1 MIRVFALLSFLVL
14 AAALAFG
21 PSLMAPAVA
30 QGSGSGS
37 GVKVC
42 KAKTPQGKI
51 KKWRCGKDQ
60 ACCVNSFLNTYSC
73 GIPGLG
79 CL

>member
-1 MIRVFALLSFLVL
+1 MLYRVFALLSFLVL

-21 PSLMAPAVA
+21 PSLTEPAVA
-30 QGSGSGS
+30 QGSGS

-42 KAKTPQGKI
+42 KAKTSKGKI
-51 KKWRCGKDQ
+51 KKWRCGKNQ
-60 ACCVNSFLNTYSC
+60 ACCYNSFTNTYSC

>member
-30 QGSGSGS
+30 QGSGSG
-37 GVKVC
+37 VKVC
-42 KAKTPQGKI
+42 KAKTSTGKI

-60 ACCVNSFLNTYSC
+60 ACCHNPFLDTYSC